1 MTSARRPLPTD
12 IVALVTFDGR
22 IYPNEARP
30 LDRLGVEDRTHP
42 LETALEQ
49 WFSFATQKHTWI
61 SVRGATIRGLLS
73 ARPRA
78 KRSAWEIEVLINAAE
93 EEGVALSLFTRMT
106 AAITRLGAERV
117 FLRLEAGSSLL
128 HTARCGGF
136 FAYSQERLYR
146 RKGGRAVKPAQ
157 GRLRPRGKHDALGIY
172 ELYRRTAPATV
183 RAIEGATFREWQAA
197 QEKWSGRTVDILEE
211 EDGLVRRWLRVSGGQ
226 VGRLAILAESGNAA
240 PVRETLDVAL
250 SRLAQSSQILALT
263 PHYAPAVVAALE
275 DAGFEAAGDFVTL
288 AKRLA
293 KPAEELVQEA
303 TGKALPV
310 S

>member
-1 MTSARRPLPTD
+1 MTARRPLPTD

-30 LDRLGVEDRTHP
+30 LDRLGVEDRTNP

-49 WFSFATQKHTWI
+49 WFSFATRKHTWI

-93 EEGVALSLFTRMT
+93 EEGVALSLFGRMT
-106 AAITRLGAERV
+106 AAISKLGAERV
-117 FLRLEAGSSLL
+117 FLRLESGSSLL

-136 FAYSQERLYR
+136 FPYSQERLYR
-146 RKGGRAVKPAQ
+146 RRGGNGIKAGQ
-157 GRLRPRGKHDALGIY
+157 GRLRPRGKHDALGVY
-172 ELYRRTAPATV
+172 ELYRRTAPVTV

-197 QEKWSGRTVDILEE
+197 QEKWSGRPAELIEE
-211 EDGLVRRWLRVSGGQ
+211 EDGLVRRWLRVSGGH
-226 VGRLAILAESGNAA
+226 VARLAILAEPGNAGL
-240 PVRETLDVAL
+240 VRETLGVAL
-250 SRLAQSSQILALT
+250 SRLAQSSEILALT
-263 PHYAPAVVAALE
+263 PHYIPAVVSALE
-275 DAGFEAAGDFVTL
+275 DAGFEAAGDYVTL

-303 TGKALPV
+303 TGKALPA